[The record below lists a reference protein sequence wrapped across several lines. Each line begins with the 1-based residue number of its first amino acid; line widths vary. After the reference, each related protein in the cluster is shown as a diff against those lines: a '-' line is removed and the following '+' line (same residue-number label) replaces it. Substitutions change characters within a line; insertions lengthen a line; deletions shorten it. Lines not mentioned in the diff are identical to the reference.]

1 MFVMHKENTIIRMF
15 RVSKRYGKM
24 EALSD
29 LTLDIKDGEFV
40 FVTGPSG
47 AGKSTMIKLLYMGET
62 ASEGAIIIDGVY
74 MDRITRKQIPRLRRK
89 LGIIF
94 QDFKLIP
101 TKTVFQNVALVLEII
116 GVKPKEIQRRTM
128 EALERVGIDDRAGEL
143 TPVLSGGEKQRV
155 AVARAIVGEPR
166 IILAD
171 EPTGSLDSDSAS
183 HIFQLLQDAHADGAT
198 VVVAT
203 HDQQMINT
211 GYGRVVRLAKGRLNP
226 EDAEMQYTGQGMDV

>member
-29 LTLDIKDGEFV
+29 LTLDIRSNEFV

-89 LGIIF
+89 FGIIF

-101 TKTVFQNVALVLEII
+101 TKTVFQNVALVLEIA
-116 GVKPKEIQRRTM
+116 GVKPKEIQRRVT
-128 EALERVGIDDRAGEL
+128 ESLERVGIADRAGEL

-155 AVARAIVGEPR
+155 AVARAIVGEPK

-171 EPTGSLDSDSAS
+171 EPTGSLDPDSAS
-183 HIFQLLQDAHADGAT
+183 HIFQLLQAAHADGTT

-211 GYGRVVRLAKGRLNP
+211 GHGRVVRLVKGRLNP
-226 EDAEMQYTGQGMDV
+226 EDTTQSTGQGMDL

>member
-29 LTLDIKDGEFV
+29 LTLDIRNHEFV
-40 FVTGPSG
+40 FITGPSG

-62 ASEGAIIIDGVY
+62 ASEGAIIVDGVY
-74 MDRITRKQIPRLRRK
+74 MERITRKQIPRLRRK
-89 LGIIF
+89 FGVIF

-101 TKTVFQNVALVLEII
+101 SKTVFQNVALVLEVA
-116 GVKPKEIQRRTM
+116 GVRPKEIQRRVM
-128 EALERVGIDDRAGEL
+128 ESLERVGIDDRAGEL
-143 TPVLSGGEKQRV
+143 PPVLSGGEKQRV
-155 AVARAIVGEPR
+155 AVARALVGEPK

-171 EPTGSLDSDSAS
+171 EPTGSLDPESAS
-183 HIFQLLQDAHADGAT
+183 HIFHLLQEAHADGTT

-203 HDQQMINT
+203 HDQRMINT
-211 GYGRVVRLAKGRLNP
+211 GHGRVIRLVKGQLNTDDEVREIDG
-226 EDAEMQYTGQGMDV
+226 GMYS